1 MKYGWREGNQIQ
13 LLENGDQFYPAVF
26 DAIEQAQQKIILETF
41 IWFEDAV
48 GKQLHAALLEAA
60 RRGIKAE
67 VLLDGYGSPDLS
79 DSFVEELTVA
89 GVVFRYYDPRPRLF
103 GMRTNLFRRMHRKIV
118 VIDDRVAFVGGIN
131 YSAEHMSD
139 YGPEAKQDYAVRV
152 EGPVVADILNF
163 VLENLPGQSAVRRW
177 WRRHH
182 RAIDNHRPGE
192 AQALFVWRDNEEHRD
207 DIERHYLKML
217 TQARREVI
225 IANAYFFPGYRLLH
239 ALRKAARRGV
249 RVKLIVQGEPDMPI
263 VKVGARLLYNYL
275 VKGGVHVYEYRR
287 KPLHGKVA
295 LMDDHWATVGSSNLD
310 PLSLSLNL
318 EANLIIHDRTFNQTL
333 RDNLNPIIAQ
343 DCKRVDES
351 MLPKRTWWNLTKSVL
366 AFHFLRHFPALVGWL
381 PAHTPHLAEVEPPAQ
396 PALETQDRIQT
407 EDAGGENLM
416 AKNHRRWRSVKKI
429 LTWLF
434 FIAVIVLLV
443 VYASKVNWQEVWTV
457 IRDYNRI
464 ALLSAV
470 GLVIVSYLLYGCY
483 DLLGRYYCGHKL
495 AKRQVMLV
503 SFICYA
509 FNLTL
514 STWVGGIGMRYRLYS
529 RLGLPGGTI
538 TRIFSLS
545 ITTNWL
551 GYILLGGFIFTFG
564 VVNCLLTGISMKA
577 HCAF

>member
-13 LLENGDQFYPAVF
+13 LLENGDQYYPAVF
-26 DAIEQAQQKIILETF
+26 KAIEQAQQKIILETF

-48 GKQLHAALLEAA
+48 GKQLHAALLSAA
-60 RRGIKAE
+60 QRGVKAE

-79 DSFVEELTVA
+79 KEFVSELTTA

-139 YGPEAKQDYAVRV
+139 YGPEAKQDYAVRI
-152 EGPVVADILNF
+152 EGPIVADILTF

-182 RAIDNHRPGE
+182 RAIENRQPGE

-217 TQARREVI
+217 TQAKREVI

-275 VKGGVHVYEYRR
+275 VKGGVLVYEYRR
-287 KPLHGKVA
+287 RPLHGKVA

-318 EANLIIHDRTFNQTL
+318 EANIIIHDRAFNQVL
-333 RDNLNPIIAQ
+333 RDNLHPIITE
-343 DCKRVDES
+343 DCQQVDES
-351 MLPKRTWWNLTKSVL
+351 MLPRRTWWNLTKSVL

-381 PAHTPHLAEVEPPAQ
+381 PAHTPHLTEVAPPAQ
-396 PALETQDRIQT
+396 PTLETQDRIQA
-407 EDAGGENLM
+407 EDAGG
-416 AKNHRRWRSVKKI
+416 K
-429 LTWLF
+429 
-434 FIAVIVLLV
+434 
-443 VYASKVNWQEVWTV
+443 
-457 IRDYNRI
+457 
-464 ALLSAV
+464 
-470 GLVIVSYLLYGCY
+470 
-483 DLLGRYYCGHKL
+483 
-495 AKRQVMLV
+495 
-503 SFICYA
+503 
-509 FNLTL
+509 
-514 STWVGGIGMRYRLYS
+514 
-529 RLGLPGGTI
+529 P
-538 TRIFSLS
+538 
-545 ITTNWL
+545 
-551 GYILLGGFIFTFG
+551 
-564 VVNCLLTGISMKA
+564 
-577 HCAF
+577 